1 MKHPGLFYLARR
13 NVRRRELGTIV
24 TIVAMIAIIG
34 TLFATEVFVQ
44 GIAHAV
50 EVGTERLGAD
60 MIIVPLGSGRSAQ
73 AYLLTGQASSFY
85 MNDSVLQQVRAL
97 PEVEKASPQIFLTTL
112 QYSPCCVTGN
122 LQVVGIDPSTDFTIT
137 PWLATPLRR
146 PLNSSEGIIGNQVY
160 FVFGLIQPYFFG
172 STYTIVGQLER
183 MELGLDNSFFIS
195 IDAAREIIQANNA
208 GLLPR
213 KLLINVGANQ
223 ISDVVV
229 KLKPGTDLVLA
240 ANHVRNTIRGVDVV
254 TTSDMTRTVQSQL
267 MELTQ
272 TVYVAAGASWMISAL
287 MIAAI
292 FSMSVNERSHEI
304 GLLRAL
310 GSTRRFILALI
321 TLEGIMLTL
330 IGGVLGITTGLIIV
344 YDYGSFTSN
353 IMQLTFDWPS
363 ISQIAVLVAEC
374 IAISTAIGILASA
387 YPAYK
392 SSRME
397 PYAAIRQE

>member
-1 MKHPGLFYLARR
+1 MH
-13 NVRRRELGTIV
+13 
-24 TIVAMIAIIG
+24 
-34 TLFATEVFVQ
+34 
-44 GIAHAV
+44 
-50 EVGTERLGAD
+50 RLTCC
-60 MIIVPLGSGRSAQ
+60 
-73 AYLLTGQASSFY
+73 TGQANSFY

-112 QYSPCCVTGN
+112 QYAPCCVTGN

-137 PWLATPLRR
+137 PWLTTPLRK

-172 STYTIVGQLER
+172 KTYTIVGQLER

-195 IDAAREIIQANNA
+195 IDAARDIIQANNK

-213 KLLINVGANQ
+213 KLPIDVGVNQ

-240 ANHVRNTIRGVDVV
+240 ANHVKNSIRGVDVV

-267 MELTQ
+267 TGLIQ
-272 TVYVAAGASWMISAL
+272 SIYIAAGATWMITVV

-292 FSMSVNERSHEI
+292 FSMSVNERSREI

-310 GSTRRFILALI
+310 GSTRRFVLALI
-321 TLEGIMLTL
+321 TLEGTMLTI
-330 IGGVLGITTGLIIV
+330 IGGVLGIITGWIII
-344 YDYGSFTSN
+344 YDFGSFTSDA
-353 IMQLTFDWPS
+353 MQLTFDWPS
-363 ISQIAVLVAEC
+363 ISQIVILIVEC
-374 IAISTAIGILASA
+374 IAISTAIGVLASA